1 MEDCKEAILLAG
13 GDAWRLKPD
22 TWVPK
27 PMLELGKWTLLEYQL
42 KWLIQHKFKHIII
55 ASDREYN
62 IKPIFNEFVTWS
74 IEKYKR
80 GTGGA
85 VLLAG
90 DFLKT
95 KSFYLLNVDD
105 LVWFNP
111 IELTLPDTQ
120 ARILVSK
127 PRIGYGRVE
136 LRQDLVLGFK
146 EKPVLDFYV
155 NSGHYY
161 FKKHIVD
168 KYFPDEGNLEEK
180 VLPVLAKERILE
192 AYRLRGTW
200 VTINSMKD
208 YLQVK
213 DILGLENSL

>member
-1 MEDCKEAILLAG
+1 MESCQEAIILADWDKWG
-13 GDAWRLKPD
+13 NGKDI
-22 TWVPK
+22 WVPK

-55 ASDREYN
+55 ASDSEYN
-62 IKPIFNEFVTWS
+62 IKSFFNEFVTWS

-85 VLLAG
+85 VLLAS

-105 LVWFNP
+105 LIWFNP

-155 NSGHYY
+155 SAGHYY

-208 YLQVK
+208 YLQAK
-213 DILGLENSL
+213 GILGLENSL

>member
-1 MEDCKEAILLAG
+1 
-13 GDAWRLKPD
+13 
-22 TWVPK
+22 
-27 PMLELGKWTLLEYQL
+27 
-42 KWLIQHKFKHIII
+42 
-55 ASDREYN
+55 
-62 IKPIFNEFVTWS
+62 
-74 IEKYKR
+74 
-80 GTGGA
+80 
-85 VLLAG
+85 
-90 DFLKT
+90 
-95 KSFYLLNVDD
+95 
-105 LVWFNP
+105 
-111 IELTLPDTQ
+111 
-120 ARILVSK
+120 
-127 PRIGYGRVE
+127 
-136 LRQDLVLGFK
+136 
-146 EKPVLDFYV
+146 V